1 MTALSLLLWITLAI
15 ILQLLIYLGISL
27 WRKWNGYQS
36 INNTETSSRQSTHE
50 DMSVRSKNLVTPA
63 WLGLRS
69 FRVSRKVFEDVNQ
82 SICSFYLVPVDG
94 LPLPHFLP
102 GQFLT
107 FNLDFP
113 KKTGG
118 TESLIRCYS
127 LSDKPHQDYYRVSI
141 KRVTSPI
148 GVDVPMGRSS
158 NYFHDHISV
167 GSLLQIRAP
176 SGHFHIDESD
186 TPIVLIGGGIGITPM
201 LSILNWCISKE
212 SKREIWLFYGVRNSG
227 ELIMASHLEA
237 LTSKLD
243 NLHILICYS
252 DPLSGDI
259 TNSNYR
265 HGRIDIKLLRATLS
279 FKPYHFYICGP
290 APMMESL
297 VPALDDW
304 GVPDTHIHFEA
315 FGPASI
321 KRHNIAT
328 AVPAAPAEVLNTGIM
343 VNFALSGKQLPW
355 SSSAANLLE
364 YAEANGIVVS
374 SGCRA
379 GSCGTCQTTI
389 RSGEVTYA
397 KPPDFDPDSGT
408 CLLCVCS
415 PKTSLTLEI

>member
-27 WRKWNGYQS
+27 WSKWNDYQS
-36 INNTETSSRQSTHE
+36 IHNAETSSRRATLE
-50 DMSVRSKNLVTPA
+50 EISVGRKNLDSPA

-82 SICSFYLVPVDG
+82 TICSFYLVPVDG
-94 LPLPHFLP
+94 LPLPPFLP

-107 FNLDFP
+107 FSLDFP

-127 LSDKPHQDYYRVSI
+127 LSDKPNQDCYRVSI
-141 KRVTSPI
+141 KRMASPI

-167 GSLLQIRAP
+167 ESLLQIRAP

-201 LSILNWCISKE
+201 LSILNWCIAKE
-212 SKREIWLFYGVRNSG
+212 SKREIWLFYGVRNSE

-259 TNSNYR
+259 TNSNYH
-265 HGRIDIKLLRATLS
+265 HGRVDIKLLRATLS

-321 KRHNIAT
+321 KRHNAT
-328 AVPAAPAEVLNTGIM
+328 TSAPAVLAEVPDTDIM
-343 VNFALSGKQLPW
+343 VNFAFSGKQLPW
-355 SSSAANLLE
+355 SPTANLLE

-389 RSGEVTYA
+389 RSGEVTYT
-397 KPPDFDPDSGT
+397 KTPDFNPDSGT

>member
-27 WRKWNGYQS
+27 WSKWNDYQS
-36 INNTETSSRQSTHE
+36 IHNAETSSRRATLE
-50 DMSVRSKNLVTPA
+50 EISVGRKNLDSPA

-82 SICSFYLVPVDG
+82 TICSFYLVPVDG
-94 LPLPHFLP
+94 LPLPPFLP

-107 FNLDFP
+107 FSLDFP

-127 LSDKPHQDYYRVSI
+127 LSDKPNQDCYRVSI
-141 KRVTSPI
+141 KRVAPPI

-186 TPIVLIGGGIGITPM
+186 APIVLIGGGIGITPM
-201 LSILNWCISKE
+201 LSILNWCIAKE
-212 SKREIWLFYGVRNSG
+212 SKREIWLFYGVRNSE

-259 TNSNYR
+259 TNSNYH
-265 HGRIDIKLLRATLS
+265 HGRVDIKLLRATLS

-321 KRHNIAT
+321 KRHNAT
-328 AVPAAPAEVLNTGIM
+328 TSAPAVLAEVPDTDIM
-343 VNFALSGKQLPW
+343 VNFAVSGKQLPW
-355 SSSAANLLE
+355 SPTANLLE

-397 KPPDFDPDSGT
+397 KTPDFNPDSGT